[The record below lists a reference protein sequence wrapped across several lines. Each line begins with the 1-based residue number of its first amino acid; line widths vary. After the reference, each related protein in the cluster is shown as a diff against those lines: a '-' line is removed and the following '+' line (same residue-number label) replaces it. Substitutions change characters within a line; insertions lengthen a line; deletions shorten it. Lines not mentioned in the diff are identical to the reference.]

1 MEKET
6 PALPIDIYRTA
17 IGLTAFLYF
26 FSLHSEWNDFTAAGG
41 YLDHALIRDIFWF
54 TRISLYQPWMPDGL
68 KYLLFLSAWAAT
80 AGLGLGWRPRL
91 CAFWAWL
98 VFTSHFRWNFPV
110 AYLNDSSL
118 LLGLFWCILLP
129 CGTTLTWWRRPWDW
143 AAWRQRVVPGGVCR
157 VFVANLTVA
166 YWVTGFS
173 KLGTAYWTKGIALF
187 CALQLN
193 ICRTQGQWGLEWL
206 PLLKPLSYA
215 AIVVECGLP
224 LVFLL
229 RVGHPLRL
237 VGFGLALGL
246 HGGIML
252 TIGIAVANL
261 CWILSWLI
269 VLRED
274 LALWAGWARSQVK
287 HALRLSTRYAIVC
300 VSCIALAMSEGV
312 PGLGDAYAVGF
323 ALQWSLGLSQE
334 YHLFDWI
341 DRFNFVVQDQSTL
354 DGRPLPRPFPPGLR
368 GFLLESYLLDMRWM
382 RLPRGQM
389 GQWQRSIKDRLARH
403 LAQRVGNGEVLV
415 SCKVTRITPDN
426 LDLHRWW
433 TIEVDRFM
441 VRDGQ
446 VQRPLE

>member
-17 IGLTAFLYF
+17 VGLLALLYF
-26 FSLHSEWNDFTAAGG
+26 AGLNSEWNTFTAADG
-41 YLDHALIRDIFWF
+41 YLDHALIQDIFWF
-54 TRISLYQPWMPDGL
+54 TRISLYQPWLPDGL
-68 KYLLFLSAWAAT
+68 KYLLFLSGWLASV
-80 AGLGLGWRPRL
+80 GVFLGWRPRV

-98 VFTSHFRWNFPV
+98 VATSHFRWNFPV
-110 AYLNDSSL
+110 AYLNDSSI
-118 LLGLFWCILLP
+118 LLGLFWCMLLP
-129 CGTTLTWWRRPWDW
+129 TGSTLIWWRRPWEW
-143 AAWRQRVVPGGVCR
+143 PVWRSSVVPGGVCR

-173 KLGTAYWTKGIALF
+173 KLGTDYWTKGIALYT
-187 CALQLN
+187 ALQLN
-193 ICRTQGQWGLEWL
+193 VCRTQGQWGLEWV
-206 PLLKPLSYA
+206 PLLKPLNYA

-237 VGFGLALGL
+237 VGFILALGL

-252 TIGIAVANL
+252 TIGIATANC

-274 LALWAGWARSQVK
+274 LALWAGWARSRVVL
-287 HALRLSTRYAIVC
+287 ALRASTKYAMVC
-300 VSCIALAMSEGV
+300 VTFIALAMSEGV
-312 PGLGDAYAVGF
+312 PGLGDAYALGF

-341 DRFNFVVQDQSTL
+341 DRFNFVVHDQSTL
-354 DGRPLPRPFPPGLR
+354 NDQPLPRPFPPGIR

-389 GQWQRSIKDRLARH
+389 GQWQRAIKERLARH
-403 LAQRVGNGEVLV
+403 LAARVGDGEVVV
-415 SCKVTRITPDN
+415 SCKVTRATPDN

-433 TIEVDRFM
+433 TIEVDRFQANQGKV
-441 VRDGQ
+441 VRAVD
-446 VQRPLE
+446 